1 MGKNNVTVAKD
12 GNQYTI
18 TLQGDLGKQNVS
30 QLVPDDSGLNRA
42 GRSTSPPS
50 RRGASSTSG
59 TRRASAEVLSAT
71 HVNHVVNCGMFWW
84 PRMACG
90 LIADHV
96 C

>member
-1 MGKNNVTVAKD
+1 MEALSNVGKNNVTVAKD

-18 TLQGDLGKQNVS
+18 TLRGDLGKQNVS

-59 TRRASAEVLSAT
+59 TRRASAPKSSLL
-71 HVNHVVNCGMFWW
+71 HM
-84 PRMACG
+84 
-90 LIADHV
+90 
-96 C
+96 